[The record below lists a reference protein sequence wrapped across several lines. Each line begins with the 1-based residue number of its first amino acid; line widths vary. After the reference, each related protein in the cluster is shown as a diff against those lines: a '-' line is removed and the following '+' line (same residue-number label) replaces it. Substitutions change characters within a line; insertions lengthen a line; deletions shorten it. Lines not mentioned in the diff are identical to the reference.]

1 MKRFGKVFLVPDNAY
16 FCLRLKL
23 RIHCTAL
30 NNRNPHPHLS
40 CLMKNIFTYSTAF
53 VLGLGLL
60 AAPEA
65 DAQQFSKRKQYNSVG
80 FSLNAMNYF
89 GDITPYTNFTS
100 LRLGATRVG
109 AGVSITR
116 RFYPRVSG
124 RFGLSYGRI
133 SGSDADAADPNDP
146 DAKFRYN
153 RNFTFRNDILEASAV
168 AIIDLIENR
177 NNYLKRP
184 DFVPYVFAGIAGFYS
199 NPKGLVG
206 KNSAGLSEGSYIA
219 LSDLKTEGPDHTYGS
234 TQFSIPFGGGIRYRI
249 NRNFDASLEIGWRK
263 TFTDYLDDVG
273 GKYAGAAALTGSAA
287 QQYFGNDITKS
298 ITDNTGTF
306 TGFTNKGEQRGD
318 AGSKTDWYIVTG
330 VTLNYILTPRIKNPK
345 FR

>member
-1 MKRFGKVFLVPDNAY
+1 
-16 FCLRLKL
+16 
-23 RIHCTAL
+23 
-30 NNRNPHPHLS
+30 
-40 CLMKNIFTYSTAF
+40 MKNIFTYSTAF
-53 VLGLGLL
+53 VLGLALV
-60 AAPEA
+60 ATPDA

-89 GDITPYTNFTS
+89 GDIVPVTNFTS

-109 AGVSITR
+109 AGISITR
-116 RFYPRVSG
+116 RFYPRLSG

-133 SGSDADAADPNDP
+133 SGDDSQAADPNGP
-146 DAKFRYN
+146 DSKFRYN
-153 RNFTFRNDILEASAV
+153 RNFSFRNDILEASAV
-168 AIIDLIENR
+168 AIVDLIENR

-184 DFVPYVFAGIAGFYS
+184 DFVPYVFAGVAGIYT

-206 KNSAGLSEGSYIA
+206 KNNEGLTEGTYLP
-219 LSDLKTEGPDHTYGS
+219 LSDLKTEGQANAYGH
-234 TQFSIPFGGGIRYRI
+234 TQFVIPFGGGIRYRI

-273 GKYAGAAALTGSAA
+273 GKYADVNKLSPGS
-287 QQYFGNDITKS
+287 QRYFGNGITRS
-298 ITDNTGTF
+298 ITEKNGQFPNF
-306 TGFTNKGEQRGD
+306 TDPSSQRGD
-318 AGSKTDWYIVTG
+318 SGNKTDWYIVTG